1 MQKFTLLGMA
11 FFFSILYSFTYGQYG
26 DFGLPEQPEDTAAV
40 DDLID
45 YGPINNMAGG
55 YHVGDTVFDF
65 TLYDFD
71 GNSINLYDQLALE
84 KPVILINGS
93 VSCLRFRNTFEI
105 GNTSQEYL
113 LARSFLTDYQNQFNW
128 IFVYGIEAHPTDGN
142 CPSNCPP
149 TTSTDTTVI
158 QAPDYAYRRWSV
170 HSWLNSTEHDFPFN
184 MYADNPDNAVYN
196 NFFARPYGLLAINC
210 DGTVA
215 VRGDWVNSFFMD
227 VNQEMAL
234 MQWAMEH
241 EVCAIDWEPID
252 DSGDDS
258 GDDDGT
264 GDPIYTGPTHAL
276 LNGFG
281 EMNGS
286 SNGISGQ
293 EADHW
298 VVAPNPAH
306 DILQI
311 RNIPF
316 GSTLTIFD
324 MTGRVAQQWE
334 EITGSV
340 LLETSSMQRGIYVVA
355 LTNAEGKVSRQH
367 VILQ

>member
-1 MQKFTLLGMA
+1 MQKILLLGWG
-11 FFFSILYSFTYGQYG
+11 FLFSILHSFSYGQYG
-26 DFGLPEQPEDTAAV
+26 DFGLPEQPEDIAAV

-45 YGPINNMAGG
+45 YGPLNNMSGG

-71 GNSINLYDQLALE
+71 GNSVNLYEELALE
-84 KPVILINGS
+84 KPVILVNGS

-105 GNTSQEYL
+105 GNDSQEFL
-113 LARSFLTDYQNQFNW
+113 LARNFFTDYQDQFNW

-149 TTSTDTTVI
+149 TASTDTTVI
-158 QAPDYAYRRWSV
+158 QAPEYGYRRWSV

-227 VNQEMAL
+227 VNQEMEL
-234 MQWAMEH
+234 MQWAIDH
-241 EVCAIDWEPID
+241 EVCAIDWEPV
-252 DSGDDS
+252 DDS
-258 GDDDGT
+258 GDDDDG
-264 GDPIYTGPTHAL
+264 GVDDPIYGGPAHAF
-276 LNGFG
+276 LNGDS
-281 EMNGS
+281 EMDETVNEVTTLEMA
-286 SNGISGQ
+286 NP
-293 EADHW
+293 W
-298 VVAPNPAH
+298 FVAPNPAH

-311 RNIPF
+311 RNIP
-316 GSTLTIFD
+316 SRSKLMIFD
-324 MTGRVAQQWE
+324 MTGRVVQEWN

-340 LLETSSMQRGIYVVA
+340 VLETSSMQRGIYVVA
-355 LTNAEGKVSRQH
+355 LTNAEGKVSRRH
-367 VILQ
+367 AILQ